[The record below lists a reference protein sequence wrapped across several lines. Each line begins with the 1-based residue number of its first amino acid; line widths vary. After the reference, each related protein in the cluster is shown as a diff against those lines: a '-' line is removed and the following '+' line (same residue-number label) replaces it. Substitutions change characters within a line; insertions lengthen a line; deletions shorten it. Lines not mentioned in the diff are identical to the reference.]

1 MQFGKSLYFRAS
13 EILEQNQVVKKI
25 STFPY
30 WSLIACSNLAVSLFT
45 RKTHE
50 PDRLMGEYS
59 HIDPYL
65 YTAYINNFQD
75 MTDRFGDGWYYTSRI
90 AGILPEAILR
100 FLFGNILGS
109 QLAIFLGL
117 SLLSIS
123 LILICNKLEICRAK
137 LFYLNLIV
145 TLSPLL
151 LYEFGQDYPSLWSNI
166 WGFLGFGLLI
176 NSRYKTFLAA
186 GFFFSL
192 AINAWEGYI
201 YVVAI
206 LVASYYL
213 ALPIRLKLRTKIYS
227 MSLILYGGVLS
238 QLFLS
243 LCMFIYRGMDFESI
257 FFQKTTWNWIVYF
270 YKLET
275 TVYDV
280 EWSVLGTKTIL
291 TLLLFLPL
299 VVFYISFK
307 DRHKSIKQP
316 FSFSSQLAINLSLLT
331 CLYVVYQMLFNA
343 NISLAALYYLSPVI
357 YPLLCVVLLYFSSN
371 LQSIDIRKIALI
383 FLLIN
388 ILNFNPLIELLI
400 SSIYLLVGQTRG
412 NERITSLTQMRIVSI
427 GTIMLLGFAPTLDVK
442 NTSENFS
449 TCILNLNCSV
459 SDSKLKIAN
468 DFQDW
473 YVSKYTKNE
482 QFYIHTSPDTNLDE
496 DLVFRVIATGVFSFT
511 YLPDLEGRE
520 FRTLTFLEFEK
531 YLSGRNN
538 VVLLSGNRNS
548 LESIRN
554 GFLSRD
560 SKFKVSTIDEI
571 SSGGIKIYVSR
582 VGI

>member
-1 MQFGKSLYFRAS
+1 MQFGRSLCTRVTESINQSLF
-13 EILEQNQVVKKI
+13 LEKI
-25 STFPY
+25 SSLPY
-30 WSLIACSNLAVSLFT
+30 WAFIAFSNLAISLFT
-45 RKTHE
+45 RITHE
-50 PDRLMGEYS
+50 PDRLSGEYS

-75 MTDRFGDGWYYTSRI
+75 MTDRFGKGWYYNSRI

-100 FLFGNILGS
+100 YLFGNTLGS
-109 QLAIFLGL
+109 HLTIFLGL

-123 LILICNKLEICRAK
+123 LILICNKLEISRVR
-137 LFYLNLIV
+137 LFYINLIV
-145 TLSPLL
+145 SLSPLL

-166 WGFLGFGLLI
+166 WGFLGFSLLI
-176 NSRYKTFLAA
+176 YSRYKTFLAA

-192 AINAWEGYI
+192 AINSWESYI

-213 ALPIRLKLRTKIYS
+213 ALPIKLKLRTKMHS
-227 MSLILYGGVLS
+227 MFLILSGGVLS

-243 LCMFIYRGMDFESI
+243 LCMFIYRGLDIESI
-257 FFQKTTWNWIVYF
+257 FFQKTTWNWIVSF

-280 EWSVLGTKTIL
+280 EWSLLGTKTIVV
-291 TLLLFLPL
+291 LLLFLPL
-299 VVFYISFK
+299 VVFYISQV
-307 DRHKSIKQP
+307 DRYKNRKPRLTFISK
-316 FSFSSQLAINLSLLT
+316 LAMYSTSLT
-331 CLYVVYQMLFNA
+331 SLYLIYNMSFNA

-357 YPLLCVVLLYFSSN
+357 FPLLCVVILCFSSN
-371 LQSIDIRKIALI
+371 LQSFDIRKIAFI

-388 ILNFNPLIELLI
+388 ILNFNPLFELLL
-400 SSIYLLVGQTRG
+400 SSIYLFVGQKRL
-412 NERITSLTQMRIVSI
+412 NERLTSITQTRILSL

-442 NTSENFS
+442 NTSQNFS
-449 TCILNLNCSV
+449 TCILSLNCSA
-459 SDSKLKIAN
+459 SDSKLKVAN
-468 DFQDW
+468 EFQDW
-473 YVSKYTKNE
+473 YVSKYIKNQ
-482 QFYIHTSPDTNLDE
+482 QFYIHAIPDTNLEE

-520 FRTLTFLEFEK
+520 FTTLTFLEFEK
-531 YLSGRNN
+531 YLSGRKN

-560 SKFKVSTIDEI
+560 FKFKVSAIDEI